1 VAYVGALTYKD
12 LTPTANYAFKALRDM
27 RYQGMRIDMN
37 GDLAGEL
44 VSRVELRGI
53 SQGKNASRNIITKQI
68 GRLPIQFNVNV
79 RAPFYSLI
87 GSVRSMYDP
96 KAIADPRNLGLVGAD
111 GKAKPAVTI
120 TPSSPSATPGIQP
133 SVSEHRP

>member
-1 VAYVGALTYKD
+1 
-12 LTPTANYAFKALRDM
+12 
-27 RYQGMRIDMN
+27 MRIDMN

-87 GSVRSMYDP
+87 GSVRS
-96 KAIADPRNLGLVGAD
+96 I
-111 GKAKPAVTI
+111 
-120 TPSSPSATPGIQP
+120 
-133 SVSEHRP
+133 